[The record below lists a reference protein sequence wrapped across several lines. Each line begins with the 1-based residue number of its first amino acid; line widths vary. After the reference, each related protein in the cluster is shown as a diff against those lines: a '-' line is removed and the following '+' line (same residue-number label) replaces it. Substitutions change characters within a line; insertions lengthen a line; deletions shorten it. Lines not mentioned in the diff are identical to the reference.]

1 MKRQSTKLA
10 YRSITAFIGRLQ
22 TARFRPSMYST
33 RFSAVVLRLATLQIQ
48 RIGLSYKTLLP
59 GRPDIISLRW
69 VDGSDMCESEASHLQ
84 TLAARICLPVATDRL
99 STLTIKLSRALRL
112 RSPASNVTAA
122 RSCFRSKD

>member
-33 RFSAVVLRLATLQIQ
+33 RFLVVVLRLATLQIR

-59 GRPDIISLRW
+59 GRLDIISLRW
-69 VDGSDMCESEASHLQ
+69 VDGSDMCESEALHRQ
-84 TLAARICLPVATDRL
+84 TLAARIRSLAATDLL
-99 STLTIKLSRALRL
+99 STLTITLSPGPRL

-122 RSCFRSKD
+122 RSCFRNKD